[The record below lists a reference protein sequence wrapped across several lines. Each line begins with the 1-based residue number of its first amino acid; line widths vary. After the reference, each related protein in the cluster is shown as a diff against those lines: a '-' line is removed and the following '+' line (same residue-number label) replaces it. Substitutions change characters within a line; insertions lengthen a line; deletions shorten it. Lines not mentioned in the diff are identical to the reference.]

1 MDWHGDGTF
10 VPKALSP
17 ARDCVSLTAMNTDTA
32 PRDFAGLKAL
42 IIDRAAAMPKRL
54 TQIATYAVEN
64 PDELAFGTVA
74 SIAQSANVQPS
85 SLIRFSQ
92 ALGYQGFSDLQEVFR
107 SRLRDRVL
115 NYDERLEQLRG
126 HAQNGYKASIIFEG
140 FSDAATRSIA
150 ALRQNLDA
158 KVLEK
163 AVETLAAADTIYLI
177 GLRRSFPIT
186 SYMSY
191 AFGKLGVK
199 NMLIDAVGGLA
210 AEDVSFA
217 TPQDCVLAISFTP
230 YASETVALA
239 QRVCERGVPIV
250 AITDSP
256 FSPLA
261 SLSNVWFEIQE
272 ANFEGF
278 RSMSATLS
286 LAMTLTVAV
295 AERQKAR

>member
-1 MDWHGDGTF
+1 MTE
-10 VPKALSP
+10 VQ
-17 ARDCVSLTAMNTDTA
+17 A
-32 PRDFAGLKAL
+32 PRDFAALKTL
-42 IIDRAAAMPKRL
+42 IVERAAEMPKRL
-54 TQIATYAVEN
+54 MQVATFAVEN
-64 PDELAFGTVA
+64 PDDIAFGTVA
-74 SIAQSANVQPS
+74 SIAQTADVQPS
-85 SLIRFSQ
+85 TLVRFSQ

-126 HAQNGYKASIIFEG
+126 HARGASQANVIFDG
-140 FSDAATRSIA
+140 FSEASERSIKE
-150 ALRQNLDA
+150 LRAKLDPQQLEQA
-158 KVLEK
+158 VQVLSE
-163 AVETLAAADTIYLI
+163 AQTIYLL

-191 AFGKLGVK
+191 AFGKLGVR

-210 AEDVSFA
+210 AEDLSFA
-217 TPQDCVLAISFTP
+217 GPQDRILAISFNP

-239 QRVCERGVPIV
+239 QRAAKRNIPII

-261 SLSNVWFEIQE
+261 AISKLWFEVQE

-278 RSMSATLS
+278 RSMAATLS

>member
-1 MDWHGDGTF
+1 
-10 VPKALSP
+10 V
-17 ARDCVSLTAMNTDTA
+17 
-32 PRDFAGLKAL
+32 
-42 IIDRAAAMPKRL
+42 
-54 TQIATYAVEN
+54 
-64 PDELAFGTVA
+64 
-74 SIAQSANVQPS
+74 
-85 SLIRFSQ
+85 RFSQ

-126 HAQNGYKASIIFEG
+126 HARGQSPSNVIFDGFCEASE
-140 FSDAATRSIA
+140 RSIKD
-150 ALRQNLDA
+150 LRSKLDPQHLEEA
-158 KVLEK
+158 VKVLSE
-163 AVETLAAADTIYLI
+163 AQTIYLL

-191 AFGKLGVK
+191 AFGKLGVR

-210 AEDVSFA
+210 AEDLSFA
-217 TPQDCVLAISFTP
+217 KPKDCILAISFTP

-239 QRVCERGVPIV
+239 QAAAGRKIPIV

-256 FSPLA
+256 FSPLVGIA
-261 SLSNVWFEIQE
+261 QPWLEIQE

-278 RSMSATLS
+278 RSMAATLS

>member
-1 MDWHGDGTF
+1 MIEET
-10 VPKALSP
+10 
-17 ARDCVSLTAMNTDTA
+17 T
-32 PRDFAGLKAL
+32 PRDFPSLKTL
-42 IIDRAAAMPKRL
+42 IVDRAADMPKRL
-54 TQIATYAVEN
+54 VQVATYAVEN
-64 PDELAFGTVA
+64 PDEIAFGTVA
-74 SIAQSANVQPS
+74 TIAQNADVQPS
-85 SLIRFSQ
+85 TLIRFAQ

-126 HAQNGYKASIIFEG
+126 HANGRSKAGVIFDG
-140 FSDAATRSIA
+140 FSEASERSIA
-150 ALRQNLDA
+150 ELRAKLDPA
-158 KVLEK
+158 QLEQ
-163 AVETLAAADTIYLI
+163 AVKLLADANTIYLL

-191 AFGKLGVK
+191 AFGKLGVR

-210 AEDVSFA
+210 VEDVSFA
-217 TPQDCVLAISFTP
+217 TPKDCILAISFTP
-230 YASETVALA
+230 YASETVNLA
-239 QRVCERGVPIV
+239 QRAAARNIPLV

-261 SLSNVWFEIQE
+261 TISNLWFEIQE

-278 RSMSATLS
+278 RSMAATLS

-295 AERQKAR
+295 AERKNAR